1 MTTLQMPA
9 PSRSHEQRM
18 GALRLANE
26 TRMARAELKRRI
38 FAEHGQ
44 ASRLAAA
51 RVLRDVPV
59 EARRMKVDDLLRA
72 VRGIGEQRSRRWR
85 AAVGASTSKTVGGC
99 RGVSGSRLWRCCRG
113 PCGATCRSVWAHEP
127 HDLQGPPQFSP
138 FTDR

>member
-51 RVLRDVPV
+51 RVLRDVPA
-59 EARRMKVDDLLRA
+59 EARRMRTLDLLVA
-72 VRGIGEQRSRRWR
+72 IRGVGKHKSRRWLR
-85 AAVGASTSKTVGGC
+85 EVQVSPTTTVSGLSRRQRVALVALLSRPVRGNLPERVGA
-99 RGVSGSRLWRCCRG
+99 
-113 PCGATCRSVWAHEP
+113 
-127 HDLQGPPQFSP
+127 
-138 FTDR
+138 

>member
-26 TRMARAELKRRI
+26 TRVARAELKRRI

-59 EARRMKVDDLLRA
+59 EARRMRALDLLEAIRGVGRYQSTRWLREA
-72 VRGIGEQRSRRWR
+72 QVSPTTTVSGLSRRQRTALVALLSRPVRGNLPERV
-85 AAVGASTSKTVGGC
+85 A
-99 RGVSGSRLWRCCRG
+99 
-113 PCGATCRSVWAHEP
+113 
-127 HDLQGPPQFSP
+127 
-138 FTDR
+138 

>member
-26 TRMARAELKRRI
+26 TRVARAELKRRI

-59 EARRMKVDDLLRA
+59 EARRMKALDLLEAIRGVGERKA
-72 VRGIGEQRSRRWR
+72 VLWLRDVQ
-85 AAVGASTSKTVGGC
+85 ASPTKTVGGLSRRQRTALVALLSRPV
-99 RGVSGSRLWRCCRG
+99 RGNLPERV
-113 PCGATCRSVWAHEP
+113 GA
-127 HDLQGPPQFSP
+127 
-138 FTDR
+138 

>member
-51 RVLRDVPV
+51 RVLRD

-85 AAVGASTSKTVGGC
+85 AAVGASTSKTVGGLSRRQRIALVALLSRPV
-99 RGVSGSRLWRCCRG
+99 RGNLPERVGS
-113 PCGATCRSVWAHEP
+113 A
-127 HDLQGPPQFSP
+127 
-138 FTDR
+138 

>member
-85 AAVGASTSKTVGGC
+85 ATIGASTSKTVGGLSRRQRIALVALLSRPV
-99 RGVSGSRLWRCCRG
+99 RGNLPERV
-113 PCGATCRSVWAHEP
+113 GA
-127 HDLQGPPQFSP
+127 
-138 FTDR
+138 